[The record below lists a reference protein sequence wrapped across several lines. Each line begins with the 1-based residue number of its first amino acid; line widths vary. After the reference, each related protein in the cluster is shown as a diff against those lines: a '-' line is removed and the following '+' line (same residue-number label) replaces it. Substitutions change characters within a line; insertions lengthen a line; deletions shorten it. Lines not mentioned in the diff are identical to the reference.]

1 MLSLVYLPLRSYLYP
16 CFCGAFVV
24 YILVNHSPGILVDDL
39 LFFQLPTISLSSWA
53 LELSAYLYENDCHDM
68 YEGAGAPAMFYRLPK
83 STTRVRR
90 DTQYSMERVL
100 TCDRPETT
108 IKPRKL
114 DNPVLRG
121 PVLVVVVFL

>member
-1 MLSLVYLPLRSYLYP
+1 M
-16 CFCGAFVV
+16 
-24 YILVNHSPGILVDDL
+24 DDL
-39 LFFQLPTISLSSWA
+39 LFIQLPPISLSSRA
-53 LELSAYLYENDCHDM
+53 LELSAYLYENDCHDV
-68 YEGAGAPAMFYRLPK
+68 YECVGEPPMFCRLPK

-90 DTQYSMERVL
+90 DSQYSMERVL

-121 PVLVVVVFL
+121 PILVVVVFL